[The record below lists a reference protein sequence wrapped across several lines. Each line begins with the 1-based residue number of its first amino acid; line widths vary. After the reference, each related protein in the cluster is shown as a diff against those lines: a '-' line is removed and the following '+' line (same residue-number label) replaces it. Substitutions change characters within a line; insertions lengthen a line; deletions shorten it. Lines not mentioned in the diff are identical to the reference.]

1 MQPAG
6 HGADDGVP
14 IVVPLK
20 NSGIQE
26 AEKEVV
32 NQSAHQP
39 FLILFPRIV
48 RKPSSRFVS
57 VLHES

>member
-1 MQPAG
+1 MIPSIEPDPNLSVLAIVPAQLDMQPAG

-32 NQSAHQP
+32 NQSAH
-39 FLILFPRIV
+39 
-48 RKPSSRFVS
+48 
-57 VLHES
+57 